1 MTMIAHYVGLDV
13 HKETITIADA
23 KAGRDPARLVGTIP
37 NDNPKLLK
45 RLVKL
50 GPRETISCC
59 YEAGPTGYGLYRFLK
74 TSGIQCEVIAP
85 TLIPRQAGKRV
96 KTDKFDAL
104 KAARCHRSGDLTPI
118 WVPDEQAEALRDLV
132 RAREDAKATER
143 AARHRLSK
151 FFLRQER
158 RYSGG
163 RPWTGMYLEWARVQ
177 KFAHDAQSRVLR
189 EYLHVVESATATV
202 ERLDL
207 DIAELVPSSSLNP
220 LVKALQA
227 LKGVRLLTAAGI
239 AVEVGDLHRF
249 RRASNF
255 MSFVGMGVA
264 ERSTGDQRRQ
274 FSITK
279 TGNGHV
285 RRLLVEAAWAYRH
298 PPKMGNDLR
307 KRSEGLPPKILEIAW
322 KAQDRL
328 HRRYR
333 RLRARRK
340 PHQVVIV
347 SLARELAGFVWAVGQ
362 DIELP
367 AV

>member
-13 HKETITIADA
+13 HKDTITIAVA
-23 KAGRDPARLVGTIP
+23 EAGREDPRLVGTIP
-37 NDNPKLLK
+37 NDNHKLLK

-50 GPRETISCC
+50 GPCESISCC
-59 YEAGPTGYGLYRFLK
+59 YEAGPTGYGIYRLLN
-74 TSGIQCEVIAP
+74 SAGIRCEVIAP
-85 TLIPRQAGKRV
+85 SLIPKQAGKRV

-104 KAARCHRSGDLTPI
+104 KAARCLRSGDLTPI
-118 WVPDEQAEALRDLV
+118 WVPGQEAEALRDLV
-132 RAREDAKATER
+132 RAREDAKTTER
-143 AARHRLSK
+143 AARHRLDK
-151 FFLRQER
+151 FFLRHDR
-158 RYSGG
+158 RYPGG
-163 RPWTGMYLEWARVQ
+163 RHWTGMHLDWVRVQ
-177 KFAHDAQSRVLR
+177 KFDHDAQARVVR
-189 EYLHVVESATATV
+189 EYLHAVELATTTV

-207 DIAELVPSSSLNP
+207 DIAELVPNSSLNP

-227 LKGVRLLTAAGI
+227 LKGVRLLTSAGI

-249 RRASNF
+249 RRASHF
-255 MSFVGMGVA
+255 MGFVGLGVA
-264 ERSTGDQRRQ
+264 EHSTGRDRRQ

-279 TGNGHV
+279 TGNAHV

-298 PPKMGNDLR
+298 PPKLDHNLR
-307 KRSEGLPPKILEIAW
+307 KRSEGLSPDILEIAW

-347 SLARELAGFVWAVGQ
+347 SLARELAGFVWAIGQ
-362 DIELP
+362 HIELV
-367 AV
+367 AA